1 MRIRF
6 WPHTHNTNIAS
17 FRIRC
22 THVSKGLTYSGLDSR
37 IVKEPESA
45 DLLILSKRYDAKSLE
60 KALRLRSNTG
70 TKIALDI
77 CDNHFHNKA
86 TNDYVNQRQLQLK
99 EALQSVDLVIASSAY
114 LACELKQHVPDI
126 RSLAIVDDIIEP
138 PIAPAWHDRCMHPI
152 AEIQLRM
159 LAHSLNAI
167 SSERHHR
174 LVWFGNAG
182 GGLVDGGMENI
193 SLVRDQIEFVARSAP
208 VSLTVI
214 SNSHQLFKRTF
225 KNWSIPVFYIP
236 WSRHSISRAL
246 ELHGTSIIPIK
257 RNPFTQ
263 SKTANRVTTSLV
275 HGLAV
280 IADSIPSYQAF
291 AKLIHLDDWQNGLR
305 LMTQSKEAWS
315 THSQLGLNSIQVSQH
330 NQIIIEKWKEAFKM
344 LLG

>member
-1 MRIRF
+1 MNLRF
-6 WPHTHNTNIAS
+6 WPHTQDANIAS

-22 THVSKGLTYSGLDSR
+22 AEVSYGLVCSGLDSR
-37 IVKEPESA
+37 IVAEPEAS
-45 DLLILSKRYDAKSLE
+45 DFLILSKRYDAKSLE
-60 KALRLRSNTG
+60 AALRLRSKTG

-86 TNDYVNQRQLQLK
+86 INDHINQRQRDLK
-99 EALQSVDLVIASSAY
+99 EALQSVDLVIASSTY
-114 LACELKQHVPDI
+114 LGSELKQHAP
-126 RSLAIVDDIIEP
+126 AISRMEIIEDIIEP
-138 PIAPAWHDRCMHPI
+138 PNYPVRRDRWMHPI

-182 GGLVDGGMENI
+182 GGFVDGGMENI
-193 SLVRDQIEFVARSAP
+193 CLIRNQIELTARSAP
-208 VSLTVI
+208 VTLTVI

-225 KNWSIPVFYIP
+225 KNWSLPVFYLP
-236 WSRHSISRAL
+236 WSRHTISRAL
-246 ELHGTSIIPIK
+246 ELHGTSLIPIEQ
-257 RNPFTQ
+257 NPFTQ

-291 AKLIHLDDWQNGLR
+291 AKLIHLDDWQNSLR
-305 LMTQSKEAWS
+305 LMTQSKETWR
-315 THSQLGLNSIQVSQH
+315 THSQLGLNSIQASQH
-330 NQIIIEKWKEAFKM
+330 NQIIIEKWKEAFK
-344 LLG
+344 GF